1 MACCQQLKLGD
12 KEAILRR
19 VRAQVKELES
29 VNTAQRDR
37 LEAMEAKLATLQE
50 AQTILAETEKSS
62 TRSVRLICFLL
73 VFSWIALRFA

>member
-1 MACCQQLKLGD
+1 MRFLQVNDLLEKGEAMQLKLVD

-19 VRAQVKELES
+19 VRAQVKELEG

-50 AQTILAETEKSS
+50 AQSILAGINHVSGHITQ
-62 TRSVRLICFLL
+62 F
-73 VFSWIALRFA
+73 